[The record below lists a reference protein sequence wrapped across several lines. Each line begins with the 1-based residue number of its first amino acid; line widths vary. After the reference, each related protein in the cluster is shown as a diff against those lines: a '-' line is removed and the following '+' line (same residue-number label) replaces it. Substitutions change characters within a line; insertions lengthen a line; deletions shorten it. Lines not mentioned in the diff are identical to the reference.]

1 MDNRLVGVLGA
12 TSLVGACLQQ
22 LLPENG
28 WRVMAFSRQSIT
40 QNSNTTQVT
49 WRQLAHAST
58 VDSTASVSADEKI
71 NLWICAAPIWILP
84 EYFKLLSSYGIKRI
98 VILSSTSSI
107 TKRKS
112 TDVKEQ
118 KIVQQLIEGENRVTA
133 WAAANQIEWIILRP
147 TLIYGLGRDKNISEI
162 ARFIRRFGFFPLIG
176 KAAGLRQPVHAGDVA
191 IACIRALQTLNLR
204 NRAYNLTGG
213 ETLSYREMIRRIFL
227 ALDRKPRLVTLPFW
241 LFHWTIIAMRCLPRY
256 RHWNSNMAAR
266 MNQDMVFDSSALWR
280 QLLISARPF
289 RLSREDLP

>member
-1 MDNRLVGVLGA
+1 MDSRHVGLLGA
-12 TSLVGACLQQ
+12 TSLVGTCLQQ

-28 WRVMAFSRQSIT
+28 WRVTAFSRKPVT
-40 QNSNTTQVT
+40 PNSSTAPTKIT
-49 WRQLAHAST
+49 WRQLAPALT
-58 VDSTASVSADEKI
+58 VDSTDEKI
-71 NLWICAAPIWILP
+71 SLWICAAPIWIVP
-84 EYFKLLSSYGIKRI
+84 EYFKLLSGYGIKRI

-133 WAAANQIEWIILRP
+133 WASANQIEWIILRP

-162 ARFIRRFGFFPLIG
+162 VRFIRRFGFFPLIG
-176 KAAGLRQPVHAGDVA
+176 NATGLRQPVHARDVA
-191 IACIRALQTLNLR
+191 VACMRALQALNLR
-204 NRAYNLTGG
+204 NCTYNLAGG
-213 ETLSYREMIRRIFL
+213 ETLSYREMVRRIFL

-241 LFHWTIIAMRCLPRY
+241 LFHWMIIAVRCLPRY
-256 RHWNSNMAAR
+256 RQWNSSMAVR

>member
-1 MDNRLVGVLGA
+1 MDSRHIGVLGA
-12 TSLVGACLQQ
+12 TSLVGVCLQQ
-22 LLPENG
+22 LLPESG
-28 WRVMAFSRQSIT
+28 WRVTAFSRKPVTPDSSTALTKI
-40 QNSNTTQVT
+40 T
-49 WRQLAHAST
+49 WRQLAP
-58 VDSTASVSADEKI
+58 VLTADATDEKI
-71 NLWICAAPIWILP
+71 SLWICAVPIWILP

-107 TKRKS
+107 TKQTS

-147 TLIYGLGRDKNISEI
+147 TLIYGLVRDKNISEI
-162 ARFIRRFGFFPLIG
+162 IRFIRRFGFFPLIG
-176 KAAGLRQPVHAGDVA
+176 KATGLRQPVHARDVA
-191 IACIRALQTLNLR
+191 MACMRALQALNLR
-204 NRAYNLTGG
+204 NCTYNLTGG
-213 ETLSYREMIRRIFL
+213 ETLPYREMILRIFL

-241 LFHWTIIAMRCLPRY
+241 FFHWTVIAMRCLPRY

-280 QLLISARPF
+280 QLRISARPF
-289 RLSREDLP
+289 TLSREDLR

>member
-1 MDNRLVGVLGA
+1 MDSRHVGILGA
-12 TSLVGACLQQ
+12 TSLVGVCLQQ

-28 WRVMAFSRQSIT
+28 WRVTAFSRRPIAS
-40 QNSNTTQVT
+40 NNTTAQIA
-49 WRQLAHAST
+49 WRQLAHGPMS
-58 VDSTASVSADEKI
+58 DSTDEKI
-71 NLWICAAPIWILP
+71 SLWICATPVWVLP
-84 EYFKLLSSYGIKRI
+84 EYFNFLSGYGIKRI

-112 TDVKEQ
+112 SDVKEQ
-118 KIVQQLIEGENRVTA
+118 KIVQQLIEGENRFTT

-176 KAAGLRQPVHAGDVA
+176 KATGLRQPVHARDVA
-191 IACIRALQTLNLR
+191 AVCMHALQALNLR
-204 NRAYNLTGG
+204 NCTYNITGG
-213 ETLSYREMIRRIFL
+213 ETLPYREIVRRIFL

-241 LFHWTIIAMRCLPRY
+241 LFHWIIIAMRCLPRY
-256 RHWNSNMAAR
+256 RHWNSSMAAR

-289 RLSREDLP
+289 TLSREDLP

>member
-49 WRQLAHAST
+49 WRQLAPVLMAA
-58 VDSTASVSADEKI
+58 DSTDEKI
-71 NLWICAAPIWILP
+71 SLWICAAPIWILP

-147 TLIYGLGRDKNISEI
+147 TLIYGL
-162 ARFIRRFGFFPLIG
+162 
-176 KAAGLRQPVHAGDVA
+176 
-191 IACIRALQTLNLR
+191 
-204 NRAYNLTGG
+204 
-213 ETLSYREMIRRIFL
+213 
-227 ALDRKPRLVTLPFW
+227 
-241 LFHWTIIAMRCLPRY
+241 
-256 RHWNSNMAAR
+256 
-266 MNQDMVFDSSALWR
+266 
-280 QLLISARPF
+280 
-289 RLSREDLP
+289 